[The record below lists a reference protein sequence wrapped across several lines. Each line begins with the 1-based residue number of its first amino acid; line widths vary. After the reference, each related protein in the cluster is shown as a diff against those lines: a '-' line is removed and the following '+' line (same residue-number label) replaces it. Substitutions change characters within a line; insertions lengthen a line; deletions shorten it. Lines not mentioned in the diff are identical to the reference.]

1 MHCARQSNRA
11 GLSPTAMSP
20 AWLLTRKGL
29 IDHAARHRG
38 SSACESMG
46 WTYHEARGP
55 RGVTTTLACVIP
67 QGGEV
72 RFPLRR
78 IHEWGRGGLR
88 VKGICFKGFMSLAV
102 TTPAP
107 NATQNVAKVERQKLI
122 KHIMKMKLSDT
133 DYAREALRWYHAR
146 LPDLD
151 LMAGVRDALKAQDKP

>member
-1 MHCARQSNRA
+1 M
-11 GLSPTAMSP
+11 
-20 AWLLTRKGL
+20 
-29 IDHAARHRG
+29 
-38 SSACESMG
+38 
-46 WTYHEARGP
+46 
-55 RGVTTTLACVIP
+55 
-67 QGGEV
+67 
-72 RFPLRR
+72 
-78 IHEWGRGGLR
+78 
-88 VKGICFKGFMSLAV
+88 KGICFKGFMSLAV